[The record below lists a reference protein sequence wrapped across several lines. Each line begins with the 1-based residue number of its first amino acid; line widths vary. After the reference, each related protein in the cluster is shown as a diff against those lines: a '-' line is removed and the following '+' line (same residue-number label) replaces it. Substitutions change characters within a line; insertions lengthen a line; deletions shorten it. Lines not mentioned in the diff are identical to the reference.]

1 MKNVHVNA
9 SGSYDITIGSGLLP
23 QLGALLKPV
32 KSDCRV
38 AVITDDTVNG
48 FYGDAVTASLE
59 REGYRPAVYVFP
71 NGEHAKN
78 LGTYTDILEFLAA
91 EHFTRGDMILAL
103 GGGVPGDIGG
113 FAAATYL
120 RGVPVIQAPTTFL
133 AAVDSSVG
141 GKTGVNLSAG
151 KNLAGAFWQ
160 PSAVFCDCDT
170 FKTLPA
176 ETLADGISESIKYGC
191 ILDRGLFEKFEAGVT
206 AADYEEVVERCVSI
220 KRDVVEKDERDTG
233 LRQLLNFGHTVGH
246 GIEKNAEYEISHGH
260 AVAVGMVIAAGIA
273 EKLGFAQESC
283 RERIVRTLQK
293 YGLPTKT
300 VYSAEALA
308 KAALSDKKRN
318 GSALTLILP
327 RRIGECALYKTKA
340 DDVEKLIA
348 LGLEETV

>member
-1 MKNVHVNA
+1 MCIR
-9 SGSYDITIGSGLLP
+9 D
-23 QLGALLKPV
+23 
-32 KSDCRV
+32 R
-38 AVITDDTVNG
+38 
-48 FYGDAVTASLE
+48 
-59 REGYRPAVYVFP
+59 
-71 NGEHAKN
+71 
-78 LGTYTDILEFLAA
+78 
-91 EHFTRGDMILAL
+91 
-103 GGGVPGDIGG
+103 
-113 FAAATYL
+113 
-120 RGVPVIQAPTTFL
+120 
-133 AAVDSSVG
+133 
-141 GKTGVNLSAG
+141 
-151 KNLAGAFWQ
+151 
-160 PSAVFCDCDT
+160 

-273 EKLGFAQESC
+273 EKLGFAQEPC

-300 VYSAEALA
+300 EYSAEALA

-327 RRIGECALYKTKA
+327 RRLGECALYKTKA
-340 DDVEKLIA
+340 DDVVKLIA